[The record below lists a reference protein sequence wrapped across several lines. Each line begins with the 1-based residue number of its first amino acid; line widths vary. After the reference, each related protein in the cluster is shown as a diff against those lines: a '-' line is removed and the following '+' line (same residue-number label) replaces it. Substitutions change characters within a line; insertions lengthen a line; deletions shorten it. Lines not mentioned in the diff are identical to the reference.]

1 MHLMVALGIIAGL
14 IGFAFGETAARV
26 AVGGALIAVALFFV
40 GLVLLVATGR
50 I

>member
-26 AVGGALIAVALFFV
+26 VVGGALIAVTLFFV